1 MAGTKKSVR
10 QSEGRAKTPKKSA
23 STKKPA
29 KRKSAP
35 QKLKYRGVDLEYAT
49 SPRKPKLSVDGEA
62 VNVSYSKGDK
72 TYTSPLQPYAST
84 KTLEDLGKE
93 VLDNAERYRD
103 RGK

>member
-1 MAGTKKSVR
+1 MART
-10 QSEGRAKTPKKSA
+10 KKSA
-23 STKKPA
+23 SKAAGHAKTPTETASTKKTA
-29 KRKSAP
+29 KRKSASRN
-35 QKLKYRGVDLEYAT
+35 LKYRGVDLEYAT

-62 VNVSYSKGDK
+62 VGVSYSKSDK
-72 TYTSPLQPYAST
+72 TYVSPLQPYTST